1 MSGESHAVDA
11 HVLTVHRREGLSESE
26 HVLGLEVYVTRELSP
41 EYDPEVYRVDAEA
54 LARHL
59 WDALPGG
66 TVDRLIVE
74 LMERRASLFRVG
86 FLSADELRAVA
97 AARRGEL
104 PSGRELAD

>member
-11 HVLTVHRREGLSESE
+11 YVLTMYRREGLSRDE
-26 HVLGLEVYVTRELSP
+26 HVPDLEVYVTRKLPP
-41 EYDPEVYRVDAEA
+41 ECDPEVYRADAEA

-59 WDALPGG
+59 WYALPGG

-104 PSGRELAD
+104 PSGRELAG